1 MRTILLI
8 MIGLSSLIWADVP
21 RFYRDADGVV
31 TDAQTNLQWQDDY
44 SDNNDTIKSANWAN
58 AIEYCEDLDLGD
70 KDDWRLPNF
79 NELYYLADRSIYN
92 PALSGVFV
100 NFYSSGYWSSTTLAS
115 NTGRAWGVSFNDGDD
130 NWYVK
135 SDSYYVRCVRAGQ

>member
-21 RFYRDADGVV
+21 RFDRDADGVV

-44 SDNNDTIKSANWAN
+44 SDNSDTIKSANWAN

-79 NELYYLADRSIYN
+79 NELYYLADRSIYD

-100 NFYSSGYWSSTTLAS
+100 NFYSSFYWSSTTNAS
-115 NTGRAWGVSFNDGDD
+115 NTGVAWGINFDDGTDF
-130 NWYVK
+130 WGAK
-135 SDSYYVRCVRAGQ
+135 SYSTYVRCVRAGQ